1 MCGCAVPPAT
11 FKFSLYLRRP
21 PAARIALQSSYI
33 SKLCMMGQSP
43 IIIPTLMK
51 RVASAMPSLVFKGSK
66 PPFVHDWHVTRDG
79 HKKEIREVSFGIVM
93 PSLTCQDVNALISL
107 TREIK
112 VLRDKCVFQV
122 WRVVI
127 EETQLA
133 HFISKLPAQPISL
146 LSR

>member
-1 MCGCAVPPAT
+1 
-11 FKFSLYLRRP
+11 
-21 PAARIALQSSYI
+21 
-33 SKLCMMGQSP
+33 MGQSP

-51 RVASAMPSLVFKGSK
+51 RVASAMPSLVFEGSK
-66 PPFVHDWHVTRDG
+66 PPFVHDRHVTRDG

-122 WRVVI
+122 
-127 EETQLA
+127 
-133 HFISKLPAQPISL
+133 
-146 LSR
+146 

>member
-1 MCGCAVPPAT
+1 
-11 FKFSLYLRRP
+11 
-21 PAARIALQSSYI
+21 
-33 SKLCMMGQSP
+33 
-43 IIIPTLMK
+43 
-51 RVASAMPSLVFKGSK
+51 
-66 PPFVHDWHVTRDG
+66 
-79 HKKEIREVSFGIVM
+79 
-93 PSLTCQDVNALISL
+93 LISL